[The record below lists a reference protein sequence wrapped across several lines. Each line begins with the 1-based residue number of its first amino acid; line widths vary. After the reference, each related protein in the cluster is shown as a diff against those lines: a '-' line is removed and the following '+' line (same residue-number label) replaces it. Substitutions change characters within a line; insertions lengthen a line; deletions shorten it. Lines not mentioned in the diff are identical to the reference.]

1 MSRSLTDQLKHTVNN
16 PLTDQLKH
24 SVNNPLTDQDF
35 DFTAVL
41 DDVLTTVGLSVEDA
55 GGQVRFYGG
64 SDPLIASPF
73 FFASAAAVAL
83 AAKGVAASAIW
94 RERGGADQNI
104 AIDVRKAFR
113 RFSGFMD
120 GRWELINGRPPSLKW
135 NKYNPFTDVPFF
147 RATRDRRHVIALN
160 VYPGLHNKALNF
172 LNCADNS
179 PAINEAIARW
189 DADALEAA
197 AADAGIVIAKVRS
210 TEEFLHEQQYQQ
222 VLQHMPLISI
232 EKIAEGKP
240 QPLAS
245 GAATLLQGIRALGMG
260 HVIAGPAIGRDL
272 ASFGADVLNLW
283 RPDDSEVEPFYWD
296 TSVGMRTAYLSDTG
310 TDRTRVDELLSEA
323 DVFFSNRHPGYL
335 ERVGLDAEALAAR
348 HPGLIHAQVL
358 LHGAEGPWA
367 TRPGFDEVGA
377 CVTGI
382 FALGGT
388 LEDPKQPPML
398 PIVDNIVG
406 WFGTVGVL
414 EALRRQAAEGGS
426 YRVRVSLTRVCLWL
440 IALGIL
446 DKEYASRTAGRD
458 AEHSAVPPE
467 LFTAQTPLGTYQ
479 GMTDQIEFSSLPQ
492 GFTTTVLHPMGAD
505 RAEWLPLSAKKVL
518 PK

>member
-1 MSRSLTDQLKHTVNN
+1 MSTGLTDQLR
-16 PLTDQLKH
+16 H
-24 SVNNPLTDQDF
+24 SVNNPLTTTDF

-41 DDVLTTVGLSVEDA
+41 DDLLSTVGLSVEDA

-64 SDPLIASPF
+64 ADPLIASPF

-94 RERGGADQNI
+94 RERGGSDQNI
-104 AIDVRKAFR
+104 AIDVRKAFQ

-135 NKYNPFTDVPFF
+135 DKYNPFFEVPFF
-147 RATRDRRHVIALN
+147 RATKDKRHVIALN
-160 VYPGLHNKALNF
+160 VYPGLHHEALD
-172 LNCADNS
+172 LLDCADNS
-179 PAINEAIARW
+179 PAINAAIARW

-210 TEEFLHEQQYQQ
+210 TEEFLQEQQYQQ

-240 QPLAS
+240 QPLSS
-245 GAATLLQGIRALGMG
+245 GAATPLEGVRAVGMG
-260 HVIAGPAIGRDL
+260 HVVAGPAIGRDL

-283 RPDDSEVEPFYWD
+283 RPDDSEIEPFYWD
-296 TSVGMRTAYLSDTG
+296 TQVGMRSAYLDPAKE
-310 TDRTRVDELLSEA
+310 RARMDELLTGA
-323 DVFFSNRHPGYL
+323 DVFFANRHPGYL
-335 ERVGLDAEALAAR
+335 ERVGLTADALAAS

-367 TRPGFDEVGA
+367 LRPGFDEVGA
-377 CVTGI
+377 CVSGI

-406 WFGTVGVL
+406 WFGTIGVL
-414 EALRRQAAEGGS
+414 EALRRRATEGGS
-426 YRVRVSLTRVCLWL
+426 YRVRVALTRVCLWL

-446 DKEYASRTAGRD
+446 DKQYATKTAGSGP
-458 AEHSAVPPE
+458 EHSPVPPE
-467 LFTAQTPLGTYQ
+467 LFTAKTPLGTYQ

-492 GFTTTVLHPMGAD
+492 GFSTTVLHPMGAD
-505 RAEWLPLSAKKVL
+505 QAEWLPSAERSAL
-518 PK
+518 PQ